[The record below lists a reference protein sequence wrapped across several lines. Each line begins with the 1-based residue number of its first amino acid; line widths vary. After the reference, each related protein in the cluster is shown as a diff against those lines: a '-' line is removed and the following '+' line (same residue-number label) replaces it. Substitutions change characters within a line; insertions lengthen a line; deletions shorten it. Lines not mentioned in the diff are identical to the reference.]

1 MREEM
6 TPGSAP
12 PALPG
17 RAPKAPGD
25 LLLTLCRFFNMVTI
39 ICSLV
44 CAAAFGMAIAVRVHA
59 PDKDIY
65 YLSGQAVRVYG
76 LLTAILVVLVEL
88 EVAALAAWW
97 PLLEIWLGRAMLQS
111 FVGVL
116 TYREALPRGDT
127 DFHRSLALYRGI
139 ASVALLVCSGVY
151 AVGWISCLGTIKHIR
166 TRRDQRLR
174 KAQAEYEALEKR
186 RAELQRLLVTEP
198 AI

>member
-1 MREEM
+1 
-6 TPGSAP
+6 
-12 PALPG
+12 
-17 RAPKAPGD
+17 
-25 LLLTLCRFFNMVTI
+25 MVTI

-76 LLTAILVVLVEL
+76 LLTAILVVFVEL

-97 PLLEIWLGRAMLQS
+97 PLLEIWIGRAMLQS

-151 AVGWISCLGTIKHIR
+151 AVGWISCLVR

-174 KAQAEYEALEKR
+174 KAQAEYEALERR